1 MVPLETLKS
10 VRFLQDIDDD
20 HLQLFASLAEVR
32 EVPAN
37 AVVFR
42 EGQASPSIYL
52 VVEGNVSLEI
62 NLPGRGRTRFQTA
75 GPGELL
81 GWSSLLDTGP
91 MIATAR
97 TLAPTRFLVF
107 NTAQVQALCAH
118 DIKFG
123 YEFVRRTARTLAQ
136 RLAATRLQLLDV
148 YRDLLPLVPDEGG
161 PA

>member
-1 MVPLETLKS
+1 MVPLETLKN
-10 VRFLQDIDDD
+10 VRFLHDIGDD
-20 HLQLFASLAEVR
+20 HLQWLASLAEVQ

-42 EGQASPSIYL
+42 QGQASPSIYL
-52 VVEGNVSLEI
+52 VVEGNVSLELD
-62 NLPGRGRTRFQTA
+62 LPGRGRVRFQTA

-81 GWSSLLDTGP
+81 GWSSLLETGP

-97 TLAPTRFLVF
+97 TLTPTRLLIL

-118 DIKFG
+118 NSEFG
-123 YEFVRRTARTLAQ
+123 HEFVRRTARALAQ
-136 RLAATRLQLLDV
+136 RLATTRLQLLDV